1 MARMSNT
8 RFAIPLRKPHGTRTV
23 QAMTNRH
30 TAQLTLLLPLILAAV
45 ALALTL
51 GGFSD
56 GN

>member
-1 MARMSNT
+1 
-8 RFAIPLRKPHGTRTV
+8 
-23 QAMTNRH
+23 MTKTL
-30 TAQLTLLLPLILAAV
+30 TAQLTLLLPLIVAAV

>member
-1 MARMSNT
+1 
-8 RFAIPLRKPHGTRTV
+8 
-23 QAMTNRH
+23 MTNRH